1 MGSSQSSKLEEQI
14 LTLQIENEKLGKE
27 NDELKL
33 SKSNC
38 EVCKP
43 CNYFQYVTKSEYNDL
58 NNKNIECQASNSI
71 LEDSLKTLKEKSDS
85 VDKQLKDLSDKNT
98 SLASDKA
105 ELESKYNDIVRKYN
119 DLIQKYGRGDDERS
133 VEVLK
138 DEVLKDE
145 VLKDEVL
152 KDEMLKD
159 ETPDEIP
166 GEMLVDTPDI
176 KSDETPDDTPDE
188 TPDDK
193 ESYSFKKNDVVK
205 IIVIIIL
212 LIFSL
217 YMVYICYKN
226 EVNEASE
233 INETS
238 DVEYM

>member
-38 EVCKP
+38 EVCEP

-98 SLASDKA
+98 SLVSDKA

-133 VEVLK
+133 DDMKLNG
-138 DEVLKDE
+138 
-145 VLKDEVL
+145 
-152 KDEMLKD
+152 D
-159 ETPDEIP
+159 ETPDDTPDEVP
-166 GEMLVDTPDI
+166 GETPDI
-176 KSDETPDDTPDE
+176 KSDETPDIKSDETLVDTPE
-188 TPDDK
+188 DK

-226 EVNEASE
+226 EVNEVTETNEENE
-233 INETS
+233 I
-238 DVEYM
+238 M

>member
-38 EVCKP
+38 EVCEP

-98 SLASDKA
+98 SLVSDKA

-119 DLIQKYGRGDDERS
+119 DLIQKYGRGDDES
-133 VEVLK
+133 S
-138 DEVLKDE
+138 DGMI
-145 VLKDEVL
+145 LKDEVL
-152 KDEMLKD
+152 KDEMMKD

-166 GEMLVDTPDI
+166 GETPDI
-176 KSDETPDDTPDE
+176 KSDDTPDE
-188 TPDDK
+188 MLVDTPDDK

-226 EVNEASE
+226 EVNEVT
-233 INETS
+233 ETS

>member
-38 EVCKP
+38 EVCEP
-43 CNYFQYVTKSEYNDL
+43 CNYFQYVTKSEYNEL

-98 SLASDKA
+98 SLVSDKA

-133 VEVLK
+133 DDMKLNGDDTPV
-138 DEVLKDE
+138 
-145 VLKDEVL
+145 
-152 KDEMLKD
+152 
-159 ETPDEIP
+159 ETPDEVP
-166 GEMLVDTPDI
+166 GETPDEVPGETPVDTPDI
-176 KSDETPDDTPDE
+176 KSVDTPDE

-226 EVNEASE
+226 EVNEVTETNEENE
-233 INETS
+233 I
-238 DVEYM
+238 M

>member
-38 EVCKP
+38 KVCEP

-133 VEVLK
+133 DDMKLNG
-138 DEVLKDE
+138 DEVP
-145 VLKDEVL
+145 
-152 KDEMLKD
+152 D
-159 ETPDEIP
+159 ETPDETPDIKSD
-166 GEMLVDTPDI
+166 ETLVDTPDI
-176 KSDETPDDTPDE
+176 KSDETPVE
-188 TPDDK
+188 VPDDK

-217 YMVYICYKN
+217 YMVYICYKD
-226 EVNEASE
+226 EVNEVTETNEENE
-233 INETS
+233 I
-238 DVEYM
+238 M

>member
-38 EVCKP
+38 EVCEP

-133 VEVLK
+133 DDMKLNG
-138 DEVLKDE
+138 
-145 VLKDEVL
+145 
-152 KDEMLKD
+152 DEMLD
-159 ETPDEIP
+159 
-166 GEMLVDTPDI
+166 DTPDI
-176 KSDETPDDTPDE
+176 KSDDTPDK
-188 TPDDK
+188 TPGDK

-226 EVNEASE
+226 EVNEVTETNEENE
-233 INETS
+233 I
-238 DVEYM
+238 M

>member
-38 EVCKP
+38 EVCEP

-133 VEVLK
+133 DDMKLNG
-138 DEVLKDE
+138 DEVPGEMPVDTPDE
-145 VLKDEVL
+145 TPVDTP
-152 KDEMLKD
+152 D
-159 ETPDEIP
+159 ETPD
-166 GEMLVDTPDI
+166 DTPDI
-176 KSDETPDDTPDE
+176 KSDETPV
-188 TPDDK
+188 DK

-226 EVNEASE
+226 EVNEVT
-233 INETS
+233 ETS

>member
-38 EVCKP
+38 EVCEP

-145 VLKDEVL
+145 
-152 KDEMLKD
+152 MLKD

-176 KSDETPDDTPDE
+176 KSVDTPVETSDD

-193 ESYSFKKNDVVK
+193 ESYLFKKNDVVK

-226 EVNEASE
+226 EINE

>member
-38 EVCKP
+38 EVCEP

-145 VLKDEVL
+145 
-152 KDEMLKD
+152 
-159 ETPDEIP
+159 TPDEIP

-176 KSDETPDDTPDE
+176 KSVDTPDE
-188 TPDDK
+188 MLVDTPDDK

-217 YMVYICYKN
+217 YMVYLCYKN

>member
-38 EVCKP
+38 EVCEP

-71 LEDSLKTLKEKSDS
+71 LEDSLKTLKEKSDN

-98 SLASDKA
+98 SLVSDKA

-133 VEVLK
+133 DDMKLN
-138 DEVLKDE
+138 
-145 VLKDEVL
+145 
-152 KDEMLKD
+152 
-159 ETPDEIP
+159 
-166 GEMLVDTPDI
+166 G
-176 KSDETPDDTPDE
+176 DETPDDTPDE
-188 TPDDK
+188 TPDEVPDKTPDDTPDKTPDIKSDETLVDTPEDK

-226 EVNEASE
+226 EVNEVTETNEENE
-233 INETS
+233 I
-238 DVEYM
+238 M

>member
-38 EVCKP
+38 EVCEP

-71 LEDSLKTLKEKSDS
+71 LEDSLKTLKEKSDN

-98 SLASDKA
+98 SLVSDKA

-133 VEVLK
+133 DDMKLNG
-138 DEVLKDE
+138 
-145 VLKDEVL
+145 
-152 KDEMLKD
+152 D
-159 ETPDEIP
+159 ETPDDTPDEVP
-166 GEMLVDTPDI
+166 GETPDI
-176 KSDETPDDTPDE
+176 KSDETPDIKSDE
-188 TPDDK
+188 TPDIKSDETLVDTPEDK

-226 EVNEASE
+226 EVNEVTETNEENE
-233 INETS
+233 I
-238 DVEYM
+238 M

>member
-38 EVCKP
+38 EVCEP
-43 CNYFQYVTKSEYNDL
+43 CNYFQYVTKSEYNEL

-98 SLASDKA
+98 SLVSDKA

-133 VEVLK
+133 DDMKLNG
-138 DEVLKDE
+138 DEV
-145 VLKDEVL
+145 
-152 KDEMLKD
+152 
-159 ETPDEIP
+159 P
-166 GEMLVDTPDI
+166 GEMPVDTPDI
-176 KSDETPDDTPDE
+176 KSDEMPDKTPDIKFDEMPDE

-226 EVNEASE
+226 EVNEVTETNEENE
-233 INETS
+233 I
-238 DVEYM
+238 M

>member
-38 EVCKP
+38 EVCEP

-133 VEVLK
+133 DDMKLNG
-138 DEVLKDE
+138 
-145 VLKDEVL
+145 
-152 KDEMLKD
+152 D
-159 ETPDEIP
+159 ETPDDTPDEVP

-176 KSDETPDDTPDE
+176 KSDDTPDK
-188 TPDDK
+188 TPDIKFDEMLVDTPEDK

-226 EVNEASE
+226 EVNEVTETNEENE
-233 INETS
+233 I
-238 DVEYM
+238 M

>member
-38 EVCKP
+38 EVCEP

-119 DLIQKYGRGDDERS
+119 DLIQKYGRSDDERS

-138 DEVLKDE
+138 DEV
-145 VLKDEVL
+145 
-152 KDEMLKD
+152 LKD

-176 KSDETPDDTPDE
+176 KSVDTPDE
-188 TPDDK
+188 MLVDTPDDK

>member
-38 EVCKP
+38 EVCEP

-98 SLASDKA
+98 SLVSDKA

-133 VEVLK
+133 DDMKLN
-138 DEVLKDE
+138 
-145 VLKDEVL
+145 
-152 KDEMLKD
+152 
-159 ETPDEIP
+159 
-166 GEMLVDTPDI
+166 G
-176 KSDETPDDTPDE
+176 DETPDDTPDK
-188 TPDDK
+188 TPDIKFDEMLVDTPEDK

-226 EVNEASE
+226 EVNEVTETNEENE
-233 INETS
+233 I
-238 DVEYM
+238 M

>member
-38 EVCKP
+38 EVCEP

-71 LEDSLKTLKEKSDS
+71 LKDSLKTLKEKSDS

-98 SLASDKA
+98 SLVSDKA

-133 VEVLK
+133 DDMKLNG
-138 DEVLKDE
+138 DEVP
-145 VLKDEVL
+145 
-152 KDEMLKD
+152 D
-159 ETPDEIP
+159 ETPDE
-166 GEMLVDTPDI
+166 TPDI
-176 KSDETPDDTPDE
+176 KSDETLVDTPE
-188 TPDDK
+188 DK

-226 EVNEASE
+226 EVNEVTETNEENE
-233 INETS
+233 I
-238 DVEYM
+238 M

>member
-38 EVCKP
+38 EVCEP

-105 ELESKYNDIVRKYN
+105 ELESKYNDIV
-119 DLIQKYGRGDDERS
+119 QKYGRGDDERS
-133 VEVLK
+133 DDMKLNG
-138 DEVLKDE
+138 DEVP
-145 VLKDEVL
+145 
-152 KDEMLKD
+152 D
-159 ETPDEIP
+159 ETPDETPDIKSD
-166 GEMLVDTPDI
+166 ETLVDTPDI
-176 KSDETPDDTPDE
+176 KSDETPDETPDIKFDE
-188 TPDDK
+188 TPVEVPDDK

-226 EVNEASE
+226 EVNEVTETNEENE
-233 INETS
+233 I
-238 DVEYM
+238 M

>member
-38 EVCKP
+38 EVCEP

-98 SLASDKA
+98 SLVSDKA

-133 VEVLK
+133 DDMKLNG
-138 DEVLKDE
+138 
-145 VLKDEVL
+145 
-152 KDEMLKD
+152 D
-159 ETPDEIP
+159 ETPDETPDEVP
-166 GEMLVDTPDI
+166 GETPDI
-176 KSDETPDDTPDE
+176 KSDETPDDTPE
-188 TPDDK
+188 DK

-226 EVNEASE
+226 EVNEVTETNEENE
-233 INETS
+233 I
-238 DVEYM
+238 M

>member
-38 EVCKP
+38 EVCEP

-98 SLASDKA
+98 SLVSDKA

-133 VEVLK
+133 DDMKLND
-138 DEVLKDE
+138 DEV
-145 VLKDEVL
+145 
-152 KDEMLKD
+152 
-159 ETPDEIP
+159 P
-166 GEMLVDTPDI
+166 GEMPVDTPDI
-176 KSDETPDDTPDE
+176 KSDEMPDIKSDQTPDIKSDE

-205 IIVIIIL
+205 IIVIMIL

-226 EVNEASE
+226 EVNEVTETNEENE
-233 INETS
+233 I
-238 DVEYM
+238 M

>member
-38 EVCKP
+38 EVCEP

-98 SLASDKA
+98 SLVSDKA

-133 VEVLK
+133 DDMKLNG
-138 DEVLKDE
+138 DEV
-145 VLKDEVL
+145 
-152 KDEMLKD
+152 
-159 ETPDEIP
+159 P
-166 GEMLVDTPDI
+166 GEMPVDTPDETPVDTP
-176 KSDETPDDTPDE
+176 DETPDDTPDIKYDE
-188 TPDDK
+188 TPVDK

-226 EVNEASE
+226 EVNEVTETNEENE
-233 INETS
+233 I
-238 DVEYM
+238 M

>member
-38 EVCKP
+38 EVCEP

-133 VEVLK
+133 DDMKLN
-138 DEVLKDE
+138 
-145 VLKDEVL
+145 
-152 KDEMLKD
+152 
-159 ETPDEIP
+159 
-166 GEMLVDTPDI
+166 G
-176 KSDETPDDTPDE
+176 DETPDDTPDE
-188 TPDDK
+188 VPGETPDIKSDDTPDKTPGDK

-226 EVNEASE
+226 EENEVTETNEENE
-233 INETS
+233 I
-238 DVEYM
+238 M

>member
-38 EVCKP
+38 EVCEP

-119 DLIQKYGRGDDERS
+119 DLIQKYGRSDDERS
-133 VEVLK
+133 
-138 DEVLKDE
+138 DGMI
-145 VLKDEVL
+145 LKDEVL
-152 KDEMLKD
+152 KDEMMKD
-159 ETPDEIP
+159 ETPDEVP

-176 KSDETPDDTPDE
+176 KSVDTPDE
-188 TPDDK
+188 MLVDTPDDK

>member
-38 EVCKP
+38 EVCEP

-98 SLASDKA
+98 SLVSDKA

-133 VEVLK
+133 DDMKLNG
-138 DEVLKDE
+138 
-145 VLKDEVL
+145 
-152 KDEMLKD
+152 D
-159 ETPDEIP
+159 ETPDDTPDEVP

-176 KSDETPDDTPDE
+176 KSDETPVE
-188 TPDDK
+188 VPDDK

-226 EVNEASE
+226 EVNEVTETNEENE
-233 INETS
+233 I
-238 DVEYM
+238 M

>member
-38 EVCKP
+38 KVCEP

-133 VEVLK
+133 DDMKLNG
-138 DEVLKDE
+138 
-145 VLKDEVL
+145 
-152 KDEMLKD
+152 DEMLV
-159 ETPDEIP
+159 ETPDE
-166 GEMLVDTPDI
+166 V
-176 KSDETPDDTPDE
+176 PDE
-188 TPDDK
+188 MPDDK

-226 EVNEASE
+226 EVNEVTETNEENE
-233 INETS
+233 I
-238 DVEYM
+238 M

>member
-38 EVCKP
+38 EVCEP

-133 VEVLK
+133 DDMKLNG
-138 DEVLKDE
+138 DEV
-145 VLKDEVL
+145 
-152 KDEMLKD
+152 
-159 ETPDEIP
+159 PD
-166 GEMLVDTPDI
+166 EMLVDTPDI
-176 KSDETPDDTPDE
+176 KSDDTPE
-188 TPDDK
+188 DK

-226 EVNEASE
+226 EVNEVTETNEENE
-233 INETS
+233 I
-238 DVEYM
+238 M

>member
-38 EVCKP
+38 EVCEP

-98 SLASDKA
+98 SLVSDKA

-133 VEVLK
+133 DDMKLNG
-138 DEVLKDE
+138 DEV
-145 VLKDEVL
+145 
-152 KDEMLKD
+152 
-159 ETPDEIP
+159 P
-166 GEMLVDTPDI
+166 GEMPVDTPDETPVDTP
-176 KSDETPDDTPDE
+176 DETPDDTPDIKSVDTPDD

-226 EVNEASE
+226 EVNEVT
-233 INETS
+233 ETS

>member
-38 EVCKP
+38 KVCEP

-133 VEVLK
+133 DDMKLNG
-138 DEVLKDE
+138 DEVP
-145 VLKDEVL
+145 
-152 KDEMLKD
+152 D
-159 ETPDEIP
+159 ETPDEVPDIKSDETP
-166 GEMLVDTPDI
+166 VDTPDDTPDI
-176 KSDETPDDTPDE
+176 KSDEMLVDTPVE
-188 TPDDK
+188 VPDDK

-226 EVNEASE
+226 EVNEVTETNEENE
-233 INETS
+233 I
-238 DVEYM
+238 M

>member
-38 EVCKP
+38 EVCEP

-71 LEDSLKTLKEKSDS
+71 LEDSLKTLKEKSDN
-85 VDKQLKDLSDKNT
+85 VDKQLKDLSEKNT

-133 VEVLK
+133 DDMKLNG
-138 DEVLKDE
+138 DETLV
-145 VLKDEVL
+145 
-152 KDEMLKD
+152 
-159 ETPDEIP
+159 ETPD
-166 GEMLVDTPDI
+166 
-176 KSDETPDDTPDE
+176 KTPDDTPDKTPDIKFDE
-188 TPDDK
+188 MLVDTPDDK

-226 EVNEASE
+226 EVNEVTETNEENE
-233 INETS
+233 I
-238 DVEYM
+238 M

>member
-38 EVCKP
+38 KVCEP

-133 VEVLK
+133 DDMKLNG
-138 DEVLKDE
+138 DEVP
-145 VLKDEVL
+145 
-152 KDEMLKD
+152 D
-159 ETPDEIP
+159 ETPDE
-166 GEMLVDTPDI
+166 
-176 KSDETPDDTPDE
+176 TPDE
-188 TPDDK
+188 VPDKTPDDK

-226 EVNEASE
+226 EVNEVTETNEENE
-233 INETS
+233 I
-238 DVEYM
+238 M

>member
-38 EVCKP
+38 EVCEP

-98 SLASDKA
+98 SLVSDKA

-133 VEVLK
+133 DDMKLNG
-138 DEVLKDE
+138 DEV
-145 VLKDEVL
+145 
-152 KDEMLKD
+152 
-159 ETPDEIP
+159 P
-166 GEMLVDTPDI
+166 GEMPVDTPDETPVDTP
-176 KSDETPDDTPDE
+176 DETPDDTPDIKYDE
-188 TPDDK
+188 TPVDK

-226 EVNEASE
+226 EVNEVT
-233 INETS
+233 ETS

>member
-38 EVCKP
+38 EVCEP

-58 NNKNIECQASNSI
+58 NNKNIEYQASNSI

-133 VEVLK
+133 DDMKLN
-138 DEVLKDE
+138 
-145 VLKDEVL
+145 
-152 KDEMLKD
+152 
-159 ETPDEIP
+159 
-166 GEMLVDTPDI
+166 G
-176 KSDETPDDTPDE
+176 DETPDDTPDK
-188 TPDDK
+188 TPDIKFDEMLVDTPEDK

-226 EVNEASE
+226 EVNEVTETNEENE
-233 INETS
+233 I
-238 DVEYM
+238 M

>member
-38 EVCKP
+38 EVCEP

-133 VEVLK
+133 DDMKLNG
-138 DEVLKDE
+138 DEV
-145 VLKDEVL
+145 
-152 KDEMLKD
+152 
-159 ETPDEIP
+159 PD
-166 GEMLVDTPDI
+166 EMLVDTPDI
-176 KSDETPDDTPDE
+176 KSDEMLVDTPDE
-188 TPDDK
+188 TPDETPDKTPDKTPVEVPDDK

-226 EVNEASE
+226 EVNEVT
-233 INETS
+233 ETS
-238 DVEYM
+238 NVEYM

>member
-38 EVCKP
+38 EVCEP

-133 VEVLK
+133 DDMKLNG
-138 DEVLKDE
+138 DETPD
-145 VLKDEVL
+145 DTP
-152 KDEMLKD
+152 D
-159 ETPDEIP
+159 ETPDEVP
-166 GEMLVDTPDI
+166 DKTPDDTPDKTPDI
-176 KSDETPDDTPDE
+176 KSDETPDDTPE
-188 TPDDK
+188 DK

-226 EVNEASE
+226 EVNEVTETNEENE
-233 INETS
+233 I
-238 DVEYM
+238 M

>member
-14 LTLQIENEKLGKE
+14 LTLQIEYEKLGKE

-58 NNKNIECQASNSI
+58 NNKNIECQTSNSI

-133 VEVLK
+133 DDMKLNG
-138 DEVLKDE
+138 
-145 VLKDEVL
+145 
-152 KDEMLKD
+152 D
-159 ETPDEIP
+159 ETPDE
-166 GEMLVDTPDI
+166 TPDI
-176 KSDETPDDTPDE
+176 KSDETPDDTPE
-188 TPDDK
+188 DK

-226 EVNEASE
+226 EVNEVTETNEENE
-233 INETS
+233 I
-238 DVEYM
+238 M

>member
-38 EVCKP
+38 EVCEP

-98 SLASDKA
+98 SLVSDKA

-133 VEVLK
+133 DDMKLNG
-138 DEVLKDE
+138 
-145 VLKDEVL
+145 
-152 KDEMLKD
+152 D
-159 ETPDEIP
+159 ETPDDTPDEVP

-176 KSDETPDDTPDE
+176 KSDDTPDIKSDETPDE
-188 TPDDK
+188 TPDEVPEDK

-226 EVNEASE
+226 EVNEVTETNEENE
-233 INETS
+233 I
-238 DVEYM
+238 M

>member
-38 EVCKP
+38 EVCEP

-58 NNKNIECQASNSI
+58 NNKNTECQVSKSI

-133 VEVLK
+133 DDMKLNG
-138 DEVLKDE
+138 DEVP
-145 VLKDEVL
+145 
-152 KDEMLKD
+152 D
-159 ETPDEIP
+159 ETPDIKSDET
-166 GEMLVDTPDI
+166 LVDTPDI
-176 KSDETPDDTPDE
+176 KSDETPVE
-188 TPDDK
+188 VPDDK

-226 EVNEASE
+226 EVNEVT
-233 INETS
+233 ETS

>member
-38 EVCKP
+38 EVCEP

-133 VEVLK
+133 DDMKLNG
-138 DEVLKDE
+138 DEV
-145 VLKDEVL
+145 
-152 KDEMLKD
+152 
-159 ETPDEIP
+159 P
-166 GEMLVDTPDI
+166 
-176 KSDETPDDTPDE
+176 DETPDDTPE
-188 TPDDK
+188 DK

-226 EVNEASE
+226 EVNEVT
-233 INETS
+233 ETS

>member
-38 EVCKP
+38 EVCEP

-145 VLKDEVL
+145 ML

-159 ETPDEIP
+159 ETPDEVPVDTPDIRP
-166 GEMLVDTPDI
+166 DEMLVDTPDI
-176 KSDETPDDTPDE
+176 KSDE

-226 EVNEASE
+226 EENEVTETNEENE
-233 INETS
+233 I
-238 DVEYM
+238 M

>member
-38 EVCKP
+38 EVCEP

-98 SLASDKA
+98 SLVSDKA

-133 VEVLK
+133 DDMKLNG
-138 DEVLKDE
+138 DEVP
-145 VLKDEVL
+145 
-152 KDEMLKD
+152 D
-159 ETPDEIP
+159 ETPDETPDIKSDEVP
-166 GEMLVDTPDI
+166 DKTPDETPDIKSDDTPDI
-176 KSDETPDDTPDE
+176 KSDETPE
-188 TPDDK
+188 DK

-226 EVNEASE
+226 EVNEVTETNEENE
-233 INETS
+233 I
-238 DVEYM
+238 M

>member
-38 EVCKP
+38 EVCEP

-133 VEVLK
+133 DDMKLNG
-138 DEVLKDE
+138 
-145 VLKDEVL
+145 
-152 KDEMLKD
+152 D
-159 ETPDEIP
+159 ETPDDTP
-166 GEMLVDTPDI
+166 DKTPDI
-176 KSDETPDDTPDE
+176 KSDETPDDTPE
-188 TPDDK
+188 DK

-226 EVNEASE
+226 EVNEVTETNEENE
-233 INETS
+233 I
-238 DVEYM
+238 M

>member
-38 EVCKP
+38 EVCEP

-71 LEDSLKTLKEKSDS
+71 LEDSLKTLKEKSDN

-133 VEVLK
+133 DDMKLNG
-138 DEVLKDE
+138 
-145 VLKDEVL
+145 
-152 KDEMLKD
+152 D
-159 ETPDEIP
+159 ETPDETPDEVPVDTPDIRP
-166 GEMLVDTPDI
+166 DEMLVDTPDI